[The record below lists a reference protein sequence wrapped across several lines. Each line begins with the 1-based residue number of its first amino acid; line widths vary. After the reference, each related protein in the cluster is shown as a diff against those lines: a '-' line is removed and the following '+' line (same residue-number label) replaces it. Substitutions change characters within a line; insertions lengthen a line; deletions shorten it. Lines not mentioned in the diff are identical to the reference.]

1 MDPGAAIMDADRLT
15 APRACG
21 DGPMRAKTWYYVQ
34 VCSPRLRGWTHHAPG
49 HVAVGHLLP
58 APAGMDPRRWHLA
71 GVHVPAPRACGD
83 GPQISLVEERY
94 SDCSPRLRGWTRL
107 PREEG
112 AQRLLLPAPAGMD
125 PRRIIAITKTPAAP
139 RACGDGWT
147 HGHTGQRE
155 VVQLLPAPADS
166 RRDRVPSAGAR
177 RTSQGRVR
185 GVP

>member
-83 GPQISLVEERY
+83 GDRKS
-94 SDCSPRLRGWTRL
+94 TRL
-107 PREEG
+107 NSSH
-112 AQRLLLPAPAGMD
+112 ANISYAVFCL
-125 PRRIIAITKTPAAP
+125 KKKK
-139 RACGDGWT
+139 
-147 HGHTGQRE
+147 HTYPNSCIQKKKNK
-155 VVQLLPAPADS
+155 QD
-166 RRDRVPSAGAR
+166 DNK
-177 RTSQGRVR
+177 
-185 GVP
+185 